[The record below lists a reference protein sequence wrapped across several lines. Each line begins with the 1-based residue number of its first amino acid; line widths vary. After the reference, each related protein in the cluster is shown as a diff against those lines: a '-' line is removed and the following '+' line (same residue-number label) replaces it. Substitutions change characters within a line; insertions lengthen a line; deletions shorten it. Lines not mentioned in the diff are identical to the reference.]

1 MLCLGRESDMWGR
14 GAVGYRITV
23 APAGAWGV
31 PGPGGDTVMGPGQ
44 GEQNMGDLLKSIR
57 QEHAHLSW
65 TPQQLA
71 DTLSLLAFPPMS
83 ASIMFAD
90 VLWELDFRLLGRKG

>member
-44 GEQNMGDLLKSIR
+44 GEQNIGG
-57 QEHAHLSW
+57 
-65 TPQQLA
+65 LA
-71 DTLSLLAFPPMS
+71 QVHPSGTRSF
-83 ASIMFAD
+83 
-90 VLWELDFRLLGRKG
+90 ELDSTAAGRHPKSPGISSHVCIHYVC